1 MSVHRD
7 DTPAGRALSEAVELA
22 IAEES
27 PYPEVSA
34 FINGGTPHTERQ
46 VEEALQRG
54 CAAVV
59 AFPDGDVQVIP
70 SPQPASRLAARS
82 QLPH

>member
-1 MSVHRD
+1 MRLEKGDS
-7 DTPAGRALSEAVELA
+7 PAWRVLREAIELD

-34 FINGGTPHTERQ
+34 FIDGGTPHTERQ
-46 VEEALQRG
+46 IEEALQSG
-54 CAAVV
+54 YAAVV
-59 AFPDGDVQVIP
+59 AFPDGGVQVTP
-70 SPQPASRLAARS
+70 SRQPASRLAARS

>member
-1 MSVHRD
+1 MSVHKE
-7 DTPAGRALSEAVELA
+7 DTPAGRLLSEAIELD

-34 FINGGTPHTERQ
+34 FIDGGTPYTERQ
-46 VEEALQRG
+46 IEEALQRG
-54 CAAVV
+54 YAAVV
-59 AFPDGDVQVIP
+59 AFPDGGVQVIP